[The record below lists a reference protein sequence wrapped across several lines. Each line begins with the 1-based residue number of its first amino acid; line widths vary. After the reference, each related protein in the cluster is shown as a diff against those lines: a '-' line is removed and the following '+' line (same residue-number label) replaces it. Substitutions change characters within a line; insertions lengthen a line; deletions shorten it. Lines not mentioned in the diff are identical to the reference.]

1 MRRFE
6 AQFEMQPGKPV
17 TTQHSDHGLLGFKFQ
32 SSDGRDVAQ
41 FRQDGFTYNRLEP
54 YTEWAVVRA
63 EAVRLWRQFVEVANP
78 ARIERLAL
86 RYINRMTIPTRGN
99 LREYLEVMPPLFPG
113 APPAISGFV
122 FGRAPTPNRATGANA
137 AVAGALEKGLIAYP
151 ADVILDIDV
160 FRVEPMGVE
169 EAGFGPILDSLR
181 TLRRNIFFGSITE
194 ENAKRYE

>member
-6 AQFEMQPGKPV
+6 AQFEMQPGKPA
-17 TTQHSDHGLLGFKFQ
+17 TTQHSNHGLLGFKFQ

-122 FGRAPTPNRATGANA
+122 FRTSTYDPATGANA
-137 AVAGALEKGLIAYP
+137 AVAGALEKGL
-151 ADVILDIDV
+151 DGLSSQLILDIDV

-181 TLRRNIFFGSITE
+181 TLKNNIFFGSITE